1 MEVSNHLKKF
11 KLLLDYVFEGKVV
24 LNENTTEKLLKFLED
39 RSDNSPGKKLLE
51 TPCFSDVIFDS
62 LEKITNAPTSV
73 RLFLVEITSLLFK
86 NELQFIK
93 MQNSHVAQ
101 GNQGSSI
108 KYCILHNLS
117 TNIQSRALHLACI
130 KLATVHITH
139 CSGVKLLLEHKVWRY
154 ILCPSIHQVSIPIA
168 KAAYKFISLLVIE
181 LNKYDKEQQLTE
193 LLEYVVEPILTSDYN
208 TVELIDLDTEKV
220 LIDKII
226 ANLNALLQ
234 ILIDLED
241 VEVNHAIRILKSHFL
256 LERSLF
262 CIMRVTRFS
271 HMINL
276 INDIGFRFIY
286 ATNRRLLFSGKVDE
300 FCNEIV
306 AYYRNSILRSI
317 KKWDTPSLIDFS
329 RKSVIFW
336 SNFEKTHKDRLSF
349 PITFERN
356 GLKLY
361 LSDQLMA
368 FLIEPLLIY
377 AIDNK
382 LGRTQAERDEFMDKI
397 LTQVG
402 KNFAEHIFIAGYSF
416 KTLLESG
423 NSTQNAIESIRE
435 LLSLKGHLNPTQ
447 AGLYFQSLFH
457 VLDIFILSD
466 GAGGLLL
473 EENPI
478 KSPNDVRLLSLVLD
492 ALRMLL
498 KEHNISWYE
507 NVEVVSLQEGLMN
520 LLKQNILDTKQ
531 VVQVLDLID
540 LCVKKF
546 LCPNMTLLVEIRQES
561 TLTVIGEVMKTYMHH
576 EDWEVRDSA
585 LNLLLTCTDISFI
598 KYIPL
603 QKVISDNRLMIF
615 AAKAALTDPQYYSQS
630 TALKCLAFATKIE
643 TIWREVL
650 IDNPHIY
657 LQLVYILR
665 HHPEGMVRKE
675 AAKVL
680 TKVYVN
686 QKILPTFQTTLYEV
700 MMAAALD
707 DLHWEVQLA
716 ALRFWKHAICSQLT
730 YRGMIDGKFPSV
742 TFSKAKRKII
752 TLNDEEIL
760 RQLTSIM
767 NDLSSIG
774 CLTVLH
780 ECMNEINNIEII
792 EQAYSMATELIEIL
806 DKYKFK
812 KISNLS
818 ITYPQELK
826 HESNEQEMAM
836 DLTVAD
842 NTDIRDKVIDSIL
855 NTDQS
860 ELIINL
866 HDNYIQTKSDEMDE
880 DYKLYTLP
888 REKIHPNKFLEVFKG
903 TDYRSLIKDKRKWNS
918 EVYSLDV
925 LLDEILDI

>member
-39 RSDNSPGKKLLE
+39 RSDNSPGKRLLE
-51 TPCFSDVIFDS
+51 TPSFSDVIFES
-62 LEKITNAPTSV
+62 LEKITNASTSV
-73 RLFLVEITSLLFK
+73 RLFLVEVTSLLFK

-93 MQNSHVAQ
+93 MQNSHVSQ

-117 TNIQSRALHLACI
+117 SNIQSRALHLACI
-130 KLATVHITH
+130 KLATVHLTH
-139 CSGVKLLLEHKVWRY
+139 CSGVKLLLEHRVWRY
-154 ILCPSIHQVSIPIA
+154 ILYPSIYQVSIPIA
-168 KAAYKFISLLVIE
+168 KAAYKFVSLLVIE
-181 LNKYDKEQQLTE
+181 LNKYEKEEQLME
-193 LLEYVVEPILTSDYN
+193 VLEYVVEPILTSDYN
-208 TVELIDLDTEKV
+208 TVEVIDLETEKV
-220 LIDKII
+220 LVDKVI
-226 ANLNALLQ
+226 AHMNALLQ
-234 ILIDLED
+234 ILIDLQD
-241 VEVNHAIRILKSHFL
+241 VEVNHAVRILKNHFFF
-256 LERSLF
+256 ERALF
-262 CIMRVTRFS
+262 YIMRVTRLS
-271 HMINL
+271 HMISL
-276 INDIGFRFIY
+276 IHDIGFRFLL
-286 ATNRRLLFSGKVDE
+286 ATHRHLLFSGKIDE
-300 FCNEIV
+300 FCNETV
-306 AYYRNSILRSI
+306 VYYRNSILRSI
-317 KKWDTPSLIDFS
+317 KKWDIPSLIDFS

-336 SNFEKTHKDRLSF
+336 SNFEKTYKDQLPF
-349 PITFERN
+349 PLTFERN
-356 GLKLY
+356 GFKLY
-361 LSDQLMA
+361 LSDQLMV

-377 AIDNK
+377 SLAHK
-382 LGRTQAERDEFMDKI
+382 AGRTQAERDEFMDNV
-397 LTQVG
+397 LTNIG
-402 KNFAEHIFIAGYSF
+402 KKLTEHLFVAGYAF
-416 KTLLESG
+416 KPLLESG
-423 NSTQNAIESIRE
+423 NTTEIAILSIRE
-435 LLSLKGHLNPTQ
+435 LLSLKGHLNATQ
-447 AGLYFQSLFH
+447 AGLYFQGLFH
-457 VLDIFILSD
+457 ILDIYILSD
-466 GAGGLLL
+466 GSGGLVL

-507 NVEVVSLQEGLMN
+507 NVEIVSLQEGLMN
-520 LLKQNILDTKQ
+520 LLKQNILETKQ
-531 VVQVLDLID
+531 IVQVLDLID

-561 TLTVIGEVMKTYMHH
+561 TLTVIGEVMRTYMHH

-603 QKVISDNRLMIF
+603 QKVISENRLMIF

-630 TALKCLAFATKIE
+630 TGLRCLAAATKIDS
-643 TIWREVL
+643 IWKEVL

-657 LQLVYILR
+657 LQLVYVLR

-686 QKILPTFQTTLYEV
+686 QKNSPTFQTTLYEV

-716 ALRFWKHAICSQLT
+716 ALRFWRHAICSQLT

-774 CLTVLH
+774 CLTVLY

-792 EQAYSMATELIEIL
+792 EQAFSMATELIQIL
-806 DKYKFK
+806 DKYKFR
-812 KISNLS
+812 NVTDLA
-818 ITYPQELK
+818 ITYPQESK

-842 NTDIRDKVIDSIL
+842 NTAIRDKVIDSIL

-860 ELIINL
+860 ELIIDL
-866 HDNYIQTKSDEMDE
+866 HDRYIQTKSDEMDE
-880 DYKLYTLP
+880 DYKLFIST
-888 REKIHPNKFLEVFKG
+888 REKIHPNKFLEAFKG